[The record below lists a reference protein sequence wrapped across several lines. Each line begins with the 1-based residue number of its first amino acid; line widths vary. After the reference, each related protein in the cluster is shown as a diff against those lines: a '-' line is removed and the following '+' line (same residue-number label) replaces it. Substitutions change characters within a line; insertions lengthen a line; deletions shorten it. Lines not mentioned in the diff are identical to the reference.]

1 MDMFHTAAYDIDK
14 FRRFV
19 FESKFLKLYEV
30 DDETIES
37 IKNDDTALLKFAFRW
52 LRFSMFGDD
61 TMKPR
66 QEAVEVFKK
75 GSNAATTQPPPPKK
89 EDGWFKKK

>member
-1 MDMFHTAAYDIDK
+1 MEMFHTAAYDIDT

-30 DDETIES
+30 DNGTLEA
-37 IKNDDTALLKFAFRW
+37 IKKNDTALLKFAFLW

-61 TMKPR
+61 TMKLR

-75 GSNAATTQPPPPKK
+75 GSNAATQPPPPKK